1 MFQILVI
8 DDDSS
13 IQILLKR
20 ILEKQHYQVI
30 TTSNGREGILQAVAS
45 PPALI
50 ICDWM
55 MPELSGLEVCNFIK
69 SHPNLSS
76 TFFILLT
83 S

>member
-55 MPELSGLEVCNFIK
+55 MPELSGLEVCNFY
-69 SHPNLSS
+69 
-76 TFFILLT
+76 
-83 S
+83 